1 MIHPRTRRR
10 LMLPVALVLALSIAA
25 CSNGDGSDE
34 AATDAPATTAAA
46 TDAAD
51 GSGTDSPPGA
61 ASGEFS
67 VLSYNVAGLPAE
79 VSEVDPAEHLPLISP
94 KLNDFDVVMTQEDFD
109 WWKPDGLAAGLDFVN
124 YHERLRAD
132 ATHDFQSP
140 QHPGPDA
147 VGLAADR
154 RDVLEV
160 GDGLGVISRLPLE
173 GDERVPWAG
182 CFGGLDTN
190 DGGAGDCLSMKGFSL
205 TRLQPADGLSVD
217 LYNLHGEAGRTDE
230 DQSLQAEGFADL
242 AAYIEEHSEGNAIIL
257 GGDTNLHIDPAGPD
271 AHPDAHDGEDQVI
284 WNDFLDATGLTDACD
299 ATKCDGPLEID
310 KFAFRSSDEISLEVT
325 DYRFVASDFVD
336 EAGEPL
342 SDHDPLLARF
352 DWSAG

>member
-34 AATDAPATTAAA
+34 TATDAPATTAAA

-160 GDGLGVISRLPLE
+160 GDGLGVISRLPSMATSESRGPVASVGSTPTMSRAGRLPLHE
-173 GDERVPWAG
+173 GFFAH
-182 CFGGLDTN
+182 
-190 DGGAGDCLSMKGFSL
+190 
-205 TRLQPADGLSVD
+205 RLQPADGLSVD

-284 WNDFLDATGLTDACD
+284 WNDFLDATGLIDACD